1 MQLLKKYVITKGV
14 VAENICPVWLHIKW
28 HIFVI
33 LKKMLK
39 IEF

>member
-28 HIFVI
+28 PTI
-33 LKKMLK
+33 KRNS
-39 IEF
+39 